1 MPRGGRRP
9 GAGAPKHN
17 FNALKN
23 GMYSDRMRRIGVI
36 LLGHPLFRL
45 IYKRIRANLAK
56 QILSTRPQKPATRGF
71 IGVFVDGKCRC
82 LYLAPKNKKNQSNF
96 VFFIYTKNWGQEKS
110 IIQPA
115 KTTPFIKGGKE
126 DSVPIPRTPSCVG
139 KGQATP

>member
-23 GMYSDRMRRIGVI
+23 GMYSDRMRRILVI
-36 LLGHPLFRL
+36 LLEHPLFRL
-45 IYKRIRANLAK
+45 LYKRIRANLVK
-56 QILSTRPQKPATRGF
+56 QLLSTRPQKPAPRGF

-96 VFFIYTKNWGQEKS
+96 VFFIYTQNWGQGKS
-110 IIQPA
+110 IIHSPQDNPL
-115 KTTPFIKGGKE
+115 IKRGA
-126 DSVPIPRTPSCVG
+126 SVESEQRIS
-139 KGQATP
+139 Q